1 MFAIVLGNPY
11 EGKSGSF
18 TSNLLKMSVVGI
30 GFGYPL
36 SAIAELSASS
46 FYFVIIFSC
55 TPKEVNTIKYKYRTE
70 EVVNKDCKIA
80 KEQKKL
86 SRRND
91 VTSKNF
97 MTH

>member
-1 MFAIVLGNPY
+1 MKFLTII
-11 EGKSGSF
+11 F
-18 TSNLLKMSVVGI
+18 
-30 GFGYPL
+30 F
-36 SAIAELSASS
+36 SA
-46 FYFVIIFSC
+46 IIFSC
-55 TPKEVNTIKYKYRTE
+55 TPKEVNTIKFKFRTE

-97 MTH
+97 ITHYTKAFNTNRKVKRACDPYR

>member
-1 MFAIVLGNPY
+1 MKFLTFIL
-11 EGKSGSF
+11 F
-18 TSNLLKMSVVGI
+18 
-30 GFGYPL
+30 
-36 SAIAELSASS
+36 
-46 FYFVIIFSC
+46 FVIIISC
-55 TPKEVNTIKYKYRTE
+55 TPKEVNTIQFKYRTE

-97 MTH
+97 MTHYTKAFNANNKVKRACDPYR

>member
-1 MFAIVLGNPY
+1 MKFLTFIFFFA
-11 EGKSGSF
+11 
-18 TSNLLKMSVVGI
+18 
-30 GFGYPL
+30 
-36 SAIAELSASS
+36 
-46 FYFVIIFSC
+46 IIFSC
-55 TPKEVNTIKYKYRTE
+55 TPKEVNTIKFKFRTE

-97 MTH
+97 ITHYTKAFNANRKVKRACDPYR

>member
-1 MFAIVLGNPY
+1 MKFLTII
-11 EGKSGSF
+11 F
-18 TSNLLKMSVVGI
+18 
-30 GFGYPL
+30 F
-36 SAIAELSASS
+36 SAI
-46 FYFVIIFSC
+46 IISC
-55 TPKEVNTIKYKYRTE
+55 TPKEVNTIKFKYRTE

-97 MTH
+97 MTHYTKAFNANRKVKRACDPYR

>member
-1 MFAIVLGNPY
+1 MKFLTII
-11 EGKSGSF
+11 F
-18 TSNLLKMSVVGI
+18 
-30 GFGYPL
+30 F
-36 SAIAELSASS
+36 SA
-46 FYFVIIFSC
+46 IIFSC
-55 TPKEVNTIKYKYRTE
+55 TPKEVNTIKFKFRTE

-97 MTH
+97 MTHYTKAFNANRKVKRACDPYR

>member
-1 MFAIVLGNPY
+1 MKFLTII
-11 EGKSGSF
+11 F
-18 TSNLLKMSVVGI
+18 
-30 GFGYPL
+30 F
-36 SAIAELSASS
+36 
-46 FYFVIIFSC
+46 FVIIFSC
-55 TPKEVNTIKYKYRTE
+55 TPKEVNTIKFKFRTE

-97 MTH
+97 MTHYTKAFNANNKVKRACDPYR